1 MREERFQVI
10 SDGLA
15 LSGILRTP
23 DAEPW
28 PLVVLCHGLLSY
40 KNSAKYIE
48 IGRVFSEAG
57 IATIRF
63 DFRGC
68 GESEGAAGEST
79 VSGRWR
85 DLQQIAGHARG
96 LPGFNGRLALLGSS
110 LGGYLALLEASR
122 NPLIRCVSVWSTPSH
137 LRDLERRLLA
147 AGSAS
152 PLFLEDLRRQELLSH
167 IEKVERVLV
176 IHGAEDELV
185 APFHAEA
192 IFAAV
197 REPKS
202 IRIFPET
209 DHRFTQNESRHRAV
223 ALSLEWFRRFLWES
237 GTPRGADIGGG
248 QD

>member
-1 MREERFQVI
+1 MNEEPFQVL
-10 SDGLA
+10 SDGLV

-40 KNSAKYIE
+40 KNSSKYIE
-48 IGRVFSEAG
+48 IGRVFAEAG

-68 GESEGAAGEST
+68 GESEGAAAEST
-79 VSGRWR
+79 VSRRWR
-85 DLQQIAGHARG
+85 DLQQITAHASG
-96 LPGFNGRLALLGSS
+96 LLGFNGRLALLGSS

-122 NPLIRCVSVWSTPSH
+122 NSRIRCVSVWSTPSH

-167 IEKVERVLV
+167 IATLERVLV
-176 IHGAEDELV
+176 LHGEEDELV
-185 APFHAEA
+185 APAHGEA

-197 REPKS
+197 KEPKS
-202 IRIFPET
+202 IHVFPET
-209 DHRFTQNESRHRAV
+209 DHRFTQNESRQRAV
-223 ALSLEWFRRFLWES
+223 ALSLEWFQRFL
-237 GTPRGADIGGG
+237 
-248 QD
+248 

>member
-1 MREERFQVI
+1 MNEEPFQVL
-10 SDGLA
+10 SDGLV

-23 DAEPW
+23 DAELW

-40 KNSAKYIE
+40 KNSSKYIE
-48 IGRVFSEAG
+48 LGRVFAEAG

-68 GESEGAAGEST
+68 GESEGAAAEST
-79 VSGRWR
+79 VSKRWR
-85 DLQQIAGHARG
+85 DLQQITAHASG
-96 LPGFNGRLALLGSS
+96 LLGFNGRLALLGSS

-122 NPLIRCVSVWSTPSH
+122 NSRIRCVSVWSTPSH

-167 IEKVERVLV
+167 IGTVERVLV
-176 IHGAEDELV
+176 LHGEEDELV
-185 APFHAEA
+185 APAHGEA

-197 REPKS
+197 KEPKS
-202 IRIFPET
+202 IHVFPET
-209 DHRFTQNESRHRAV
+209 DHRFTQNESRQRAV
-223 ALSLEWFRRFLWES
+223 ALSLEWFQRFL
-237 GTPRGADIGGG
+237 
-248 QD
+248 

>member
-1 MREERFQVI
+1 MKEEPFQVL
-10 SDGLA
+10 SDSLV

-40 KNSAKYIE
+40 KNSSKYIE
-48 IGRVFSEAG
+48 IGRVFAEAG
-57 IATIRF
+57 IATVRF

-68 GESEGAAGEST
+68 GESEGTPAAST

-85 DLQQIAGHARG
+85 DLQQVTAHASG
-96 LPGFNGRLALLGSS
+96 LLGFNGRLALLGSS

-152 PLFLEDLRRQELLSH
+152 PLFLEDLRHQELLSR
-167 IEKVERVLV
+167 IVTVERVLV
-176 IHGAEDELV
+176 LHGEEDELV
-185 APFHAEA
+185 APAHGEA

-197 REPKS
+197 KEPKS
-202 IRIFPET
+202 IHVFPET
-209 DHRFTQNESRHRAV
+209 DHRFTQNESRQRAV
-223 ALSLEWFRRFLWES
+223 ALSLAWFQRFL
-237 GTPRGADIGGG
+237 
-248 QD
+248 